1 MDQTRTFDALGAET
15 SDRCLTGDI
24 GSHREMKVTPPT
36 EAALLQRLRQ
46 NILSADGHK
55 FFTVFV
61 DDDHGL
67 QRRALCV
74 LDLVGQ
80 EFSDSSSRRRL
91 GRFQPRQL
99 LALNIPDNLP
109 TTS

>member
-1 MDQTRTFDALGAET
+1 
-15 SDRCLTGDI
+15 
-24 GSHREMKVTPPT
+24 MKVTPPT
-36 EAALLQRLRQ
+36 ETASLQPLRQ
-46 NILSADGHK
+46 KILSADGHK

-61 DDDHGL
+61 GNDHGL

-80 EFSDSSSRRRL
+80 KFSDSSSRRRL
-91 GRFQPRQL
+91 GRFQAGQL

-109 TTS
+109 ATS